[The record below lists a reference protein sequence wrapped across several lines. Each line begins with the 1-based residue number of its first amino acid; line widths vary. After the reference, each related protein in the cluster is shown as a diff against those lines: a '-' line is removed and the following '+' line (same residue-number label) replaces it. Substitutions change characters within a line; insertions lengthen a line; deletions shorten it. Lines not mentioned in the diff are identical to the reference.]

1 MHVAASASKYNMHAN
16 FIMQPAASHSVDGA
30 AAPCQ
35 HHSTGM
41 AQLSLCS
48 GCDYC
53 MALQHAYSAGLQAG
67 NFHMAF
73 DTSLGLPWDPHST
86 ANYWRTFKSYQF
98 SFTNMANASLTE
110 GFTIKHPM
118 SQAAFYEQ
126 IGKVLVTTDMGERQR
141 LWTMILEAQH
151 EQAVAAP
158 LSYLVN
164 VAVVSDRF
172 ENFVFGQQKYD
183 MQLHKLVDKQL
194 VGSRPGGAAA
204 LSTGAVA
211 GIVVAVVVAVIAV
224 GVIALLVVRERRGR
238 PVFAPYVPM
247 DEGLPNGQVGQAGT
261 TANGKDVQMGHV

>member
-1 MHVAASASKYNMHAN
+1 MQHAT
-16 FIMQPAASHSVDGA
+16 ADGFA
-30 AAPCQ
+30 EPCQ
-35 HHSTGM
+35 HETR
-41 AQLSLCS
+41 AWLSS
-48 GCDYC
+48 ASDPVKR
-53 MALQHAYSAGLQAG
+53 AYSGLQG
-67 NFHMAF
+67 GDFHMAF

-86 ANYWRTFKSYQF
+86 ANYWRNFKSYQF

-118 SQAAFYEQ
+118 SQAKFYES
-126 IGKVLVTTDMGERQR
+126 IGQVLVTTVMAERQR

-151 EQAVAAP
+151 EQAVASP

-211 GIVVAVVVAVIAV
+211 GIAVAVVVAVVAIGLV
-224 GVIALLVVRERRGR
+224 ALLVVRERRGK

-247 DEGLPNGQVGQAGT
+247 DESPTNGEVAS
-261 TANGKDVQMGHV
+261 NKDVKMGHV